1 MNKIVIT
8 AAAVSAGV
16 LGLIGGQHAG
26 VPALNS
32 AHRDIAL
39 TATDAAANDAATT
52 MWVPNFGT
60 DQPGHELT
68 SGLSFA
74 PLFQTVDQ
82 DQSYDVYTAA
92 AQSNGY
98 PEQDMLGI
106 ANGESQYTT
115 FMGGMSNW
123 NFVVDSI
130 GEAGTGG
137 YGGFQDPNV
146 PAGFVAPSPG
156 SEYDVFNFGN
166 GYENVYSDIDSGKP
180 DLNGAGFLGDTVHD
194 TLITPFGN
202 VDLDWLFGDFDPL
215 LNSGGP
221 EADWASGFDL
231 GSFDNIPA

>member
-8 AAAVSAGV
+8 AAAVSAGA

-39 TATDAAANDAATT
+39 TATDATDNDAANT

-82 DQSYDVYTAA
+82 DQSYDLYPDS
-92 AQSNGY
+92 AQNAHY
-98 PEQDMLGI
+98 PTQDLLGI
-106 ANGESQYTT
+106 VNGESQYTT

-130 GEAGTGG
+130 GEAGTGK
-137 YGGFQDPNV
+137 YGDFTNSNV
-146 PAGFVAPSPG
+146 PAGFITPTKG

-166 GYENVYSDIDSGKP
+166 GYENVYSDIEGGKADP
-180 DLNGAGFLGDTVHD
+180 SGAGFLGDTVHD

-221 EADWASGFDL
+221 EADWTSGFDL
-231 GSFDNIPA
+231 GAFDNIPA